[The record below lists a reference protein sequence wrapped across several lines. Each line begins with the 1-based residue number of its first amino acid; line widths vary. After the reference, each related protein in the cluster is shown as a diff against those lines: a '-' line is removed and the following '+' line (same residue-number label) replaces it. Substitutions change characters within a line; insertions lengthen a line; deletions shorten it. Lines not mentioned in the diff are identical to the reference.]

1 MDKCIKDEEW
11 TYKQLKMYD
20 YSEACIEEK
29 KDCTDPSVKTFN
41 LNYQRV
47 LKEADIPRTI
57 WSKDPDLNNDG
68 VITLEEFVQ
77 WQSKKESFVFIVA
90 VFVVPVLIMV
100 LLFTIF
106 YAKQKMSGQ
115 WPSYEGGHE
124 EPLLA

>member
-1 MDKCIKDEEW
+1 
-11 TYKQLKMYD
+11 MYD
-20 YSEACIEEK
+20 YSEACIKEK

-77 WQSKKESFVFIVA
+77 W
-90 VFVVPVLIMV
+90 
-100 LLFTIF
+100 
-106 YAKQKMSGQ
+106 
-115 WPSYEGGHE
+115 
-124 EPLLA
+124 